1 MKIARHLFKGPE
13 VTLHLHP
20 QCNVLFIFWG
30 EKNNASIPDCFINA
44 CTVTSEEHMAPFYSN
59 AFCIHWKQQNQGTDL
74 NLGLL
79 VYYFGNY
86 FHHNT
91 KLYGYS
97 FLERK
102 GLDWYLEVDVVEV
115 FICQF

>member
-1 MKIARHLFKGPE
+1 M
-13 VTLHLHP
+13 
-20 QCNVLFIFWG
+20 
-30 EKNNASIPDCFINA
+30 
-44 CTVTSEEHMAPFYSN
+44 
-59 AFCIHWKQQNQGTDL
+59 

-97 FLERK
+97 LLEFK
-102 GLDWYLEVDVVEV
+102 GLDWYLEADVVEV